1 MKRRIFESLIYRYQ
15 HNNANKAERSLI
27 DRWYD
32 TLDREELSAGEVDE
46 VRLWNNIQ
54 QRIGSTASK
63 RSVGRSIIYWSG
75 AVAASL
81 LLCVGV
87 LFWTKQHDLNFSQR
101 EANLKP
107 GYRIFETGASQR
119 KRIFLADGST
129 VVMNAYS
136 KIKLDT
142 VSYNRRDR
150 VVELMAGEAYFEVKK
165 DSTKAFVVNARQIQ
179 TRVLGTSFTMKNYAE
194 LDDISVSVFTGKVQV
209 TADSNPLGVL
219 TRGEQIRYTK
229 NNHNSHQETFD
240 LTTRNSWIEGRVYLK
255 QSSFEELAL
264 AVKNIYDVD
273 IKTDDQRIAQQRYSM
288 PISKQLS
295 WTATLESIKAI
306 HHNKSRKEGRIVH
319 IY

>member
-1 MKRRIFESLIYRYQ
+1 VKRRIFESLIYRYQ

-32 TLDREELSAGEVDE
+32 TLDREELSEGEVDE

-63 RSVGRSIIYWSG
+63 KSVGRSIIYWSG
-75 AVAASL
+75 TVAASL
-81 LLCVGV
+81 LLCVSV

-129 VVMNAYS
+129 VIMNAYS

-150 VVELMAGEAYFEVKK
+150 VVELMAGEAYFEIKK
-165 DSTKAFVVNARQIQ
+165 DSSKAFVVNARQIQ
-179 TRVLGTSFTMKNYAE
+179 TRVLGTSFTVKNYAE
-194 LDDISVSVFTGKVQV
+194 LDEISVSVFTGKVQV
-209 TADSNPLGVL
+209 TANSNPLGVL
-219 TRGEQIRYTK
+219 TRGEQI
-229 NNHNSHQETFD
+229 
-240 LTTRNSWIEGRVYLK
+240 
-255 QSSFEELAL
+255 
-264 AVKNIYDVD
+264 
-273 IKTDDQRIAQQRYSM
+273 
-288 PISKQLS
+288 
-295 WTATLESIKAI
+295 
-306 HHNKSRKEGRIVH
+306 
-319 IY
+319 